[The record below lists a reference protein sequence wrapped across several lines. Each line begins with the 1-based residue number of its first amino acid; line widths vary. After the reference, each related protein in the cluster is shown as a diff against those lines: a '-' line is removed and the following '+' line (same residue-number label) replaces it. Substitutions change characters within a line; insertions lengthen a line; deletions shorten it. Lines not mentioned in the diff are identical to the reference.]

1 MAKLIQPGN
10 KMALGT
16 NPAAN
21 STRSREDEII
31 EKTKTLSF
39 PTGEVLN
46 LENFGTRGAYNT
58 VAAMET
64 ECGKTLQ
71 ESYRQQFPE
80 SAKYTDKVADR

>member
-1 MAKLIQPGN
+1 MAKLIEPGN
-10 KMALGT
+10 AMPLGKS
-16 NPAAN
+16 PAAN
-21 STRSREDEII
+21 STRSREDMII
-31 EKTKTLSF
+31 DKTKTLSF
-39 PTGEVLN
+39 PEGEILN

-71 ESYRQQFPE
+71 ESYRSQFPE